1 DAFWG
6 AKIDWQVSYAQ
17 LVEVLA
23 FSDENE
29 RVTDTYNY
37 TLATNEKGAFLG
49 KSFNESGGLNWST
62 TYTGYITDNFTI
74 KALYGENERDA
85 AVAADSDL
93 ECSRVQDRRANRT
106 SPIDLSCSRSSATL
120 ARTDT
125 REAARLDF
133 EWVLGD
139 HQLRFGVDHETNT
152 SEHSDFNTGPDHL
165 LYEIFRAPTGGEI
178 VNDTT
183 LAAGTEYVR
192 TRNDGVAGEF
202 ETINSAY
209 YLEDNWSVTD
219 NLVLNA
225 GVRVEAF
232 DNKNSDGDSFI
243 KIDDMVAPRVGFSWD
258 LKGDNRTKL
267 FGNAGRYFLPVA
279 NVINIK
285 QAGGF
290 IDERTHYFLAGLE
303 SFEFNG
309 QTYQRPIL
317 GAQFGP
323 VDNSQGDGTV
333 RDLRGTVDQDMDPV
347 YQDELIL
354 GFQSMLD
361 DKWSYGVRGIY
372 RKLNNAIDDMRILS
386 TGIVCNGRPNRQGF
400 VMGNPGDPLTV
411 LSDTDCNGVGGA
423 QGDNDSLITVDLSQD
438 GWAHFSGNNGA
449 GTYLGFTSGFPE
461 PKRTYRA
468 LEFVLDRAWDDRW
481 AMNASYTLSYSKGN
495 AEGPVNSDFNFADS
509 GRTEAF
515 DDPWVQFGGDGYLA
529 NDRRHQF
536 KVRGSY
542 GLGEHWRFGASL
554 NAASGR
560 PISKFGV
567 GNDVDGQSFHSFMIC
582 TANCTA
588 PVGQRVY
595 ELHTRGS
602 AGRTP
607 WIFDLGLNVSYEHS
621 FSVADLQLKLSV
633 YNVLNSEREVEVNE
647 IFQNSITG
655 TPISSW
661 GLGAAYQT
669 PRYATL
675 TLKLDF

>member
-1 DAFWG
+1 
-6 AKIDWQVSYAQ
+6 
-17 LVEVLA
+17 
-23 FSDENE
+23 
-29 RVTDTYNY
+29 
-37 TLATNEKGAFLG
+37 
-49 KSFNESGGLNWST
+49 
-62 TYTGYITDNFTI
+62 
-74 KALYGENERDA
+74 
-85 AVAADSDL
+85 
-93 ECSRVQDRRANRT
+93 
-106 SPIDLSCSRSSATL
+106 
-120 ARTDT
+120 
-125 REAARLDF
+125 
-133 EWVLGD
+133 
-139 HQLRFGVDHETNT
+139 
-152 SEHSDFNTGPDHL
+152 
-165 LYEIFRAPTGGEI
+165 
-178 VNDTT
+178 
-183 LAAGTEYVR
+183 
-192 TRNDGVAGEF
+192 VAGEF

-219 NLVLNA
+219 SLVLNA
-225 GVRVEAF
+225 GVRMEAF
-232 DNKNSDGDSFI
+232 DNKNSDGDSYI

-258 LKGDNRTKL
+258 IKGDSRMKL

-303 SFEFNG
+303 SFEYNG
-309 QTYQRPIL
+309 QTFQRPVL

-361 DKWSYGVRGIY
+361 DKWSWGVRGIY

-386 TGIVCNGRPNRQGF
+386 TGIVCNGRPNRAGF
-400 VMGNPGDPLTV
+400 VMGNPGDPLTIFT
-411 LSDTDCNGVGGA
+411 DTDCNGPGGT
-423 QGDNDSLITVDLSQD
+423 QGDNDAFVTVDLSQD
-438 GWAHFSGNNGA
+438 GWAHFSANNGG

-461 PKRTYRA
+461 PKRTYKA
-468 LEFVLDRAWDDRW
+468 LEFALDRAWDDRW
-481 AMNASYTLSYSKGN
+481 AMSASYTLAWSKGN

-515 DDPWVQFGGDGYLA
+515 DDPWVNFAGNGYLA
-529 NDRRHQF
+529 NDRRHQV
-536 KVRGSY
+536 KLRGSY

-554 NAASGR
+554 GASSGR
-560 PISKFGV
+560 PMSKIGV

-582 TANCTA
+582 VANCTA

-595 ELHTRGS
+595 EVHPRGTD
-602 AGRTP
+602 GRTP
-607 WIFDLGLNVSYEHS
+607 WIFDLGLNVTYEYS

-633 YNVLNSEREVEVNE
+633 YNALNQERETDTIEVLQSTIGAQPNAA
-647 IFQNSITG
+647 
-655 TPISSW
+655 W
-661 GLGAAYQT
+661 GLGTGYQT